1 MDKFMIV
8 NATQLDA
15 DLALIADKIKEKL
28 NETGEYNFP
37 EDFLTAIDK
46 MVYDENPN
54 TVDNIINNEDGTITI
69 PAGYYSEDIVFTLP
83 IEEEPGE
90 ENPDEEP
97 EVDETPEG
105 EEELI

>member
-1 MDKFMIV
+1 MDKFMII

-15 DLALIADKIKEKL
+15 DLAEIANKIKEKL

-46 MVYDENPN
+46 MIYTENLN

-69 PAGYYSEDIVFTLP
+69 PAGYYAEDIVFTLQVEEEVPEDEIPENEEP
-83 IEEEPGE
+83 IE
-90 ENPDEEP
+90 
-97 EVDETPEG
+97 
-105 EEELI
+105 

>member
-15 DLALIADKIKEKL
+15 DLAEIANKIKEKL

-46 MVYDENPN
+46 MIYTENLN

-69 PAGYYSEDIVFTLP
+69 PAGYYAEDIVFTLP
-83 IEEEPGE
+83 VEEAPEDENPENEEPIE
-90 ENPDEEP
+90 
-97 EVDETPEG
+97 
-105 EEELI
+105 